1 MNEKNETHYYI
12 ETDGDFRMRELDK
25 QDLEQF
31 NALLQYAFQ
40 VTSYDL
46 FQTGWQQEE
55 IKYAKRPILEEAHV
69 LGWFYKEKL
78 ASMIVIYSM
87 KVNIH
92 DEIMEMGGIT
102 GVATYPEYTGKGLI
116 HSLMKHA
123 LTYMHEQEKSISF
136 LYPYS
141 IPFYRKMGW
150 EIVSDKLTFT
160 VKDTQLPKARPVSGM
175 VERVSLDSED
185 YHNVH
190 SYFAFQR
197 HGALIRDNL
206 SWEEYWRWDNDD
218 MIAAV
223 YYNEDHK
230 PLGYVVYYIANEIFH
245 IKEMVYLNI
254 EANYGLW
261 NYISAHF
268 SMITQVQG
276 DNYSGEPMAY
286 LFQDSEITETISPY
300 IMARIVN
307 VRDFLAEYPY
317 QIQPEDFK
325 IHFKV
330 HDEMALWNEG
340 DYMVSWHDGET
351 ICEPVENN
359 QSINVVELSI
369 NTLTTMLMGYKRPTY
384 LYDHEKLQTEYYMLT
399 WLERLI
405 PVEKPYFSDYF

>member
-1 MNEKNETHYYI
+1 MEEQQQPYTYLETNG
-12 ETDGDFRMRELDK
+12 EFKMRELDRG
-25 QDLEQF
+25 DLEQF

-46 FQTGWQQEE
+46 FQTGWAQDE
-55 IKYAKRPILEEAHV
+55 IKHAKRPILDEAYV
-69 LGWFYKEKL
+69 IGWFYQNKL
-78 ASMIVIYSM
+78 ASMIVVYSM
-87 KVNIH
+87 KVNVH
-92 DEIMEMGGIT
+92 DTIMDMGGIT
-102 GVATYPEYTGKGLI
+102 GVATYPEYTGRGLI
-116 HSLMKHA
+116 HALMKRA
-123 LTYMHEQEKSISF
+123 LDYIHQNKMLLAF

-160 VKDTQLPKARPVSGM
+160 VKDTQLPKIRPVGGM

-190 SYFAFQR
+190 SYFALQR
-197 HGALIRDNL
+197 HGAMIRDAL
-206 SWEEYWRWDNDD
+206 AWEEYWRWDNDD

-223 YYNEDHK
+223 YYSKEHK

-268 SMITQVQG
+268 SMITQVKG

-286 LFQDSEITETISPY
+286 LFEDSEITETISPY
-300 IMARIVN
+300 IMARIIN
-307 VRDFLAEYPY
+307 VQEFLSEYPY
-317 QIQPEDFK
+317 QVQPEDFK
-325 IHFKV
+325 LHFRV
-330 HDEMALWNEG
+330 HDEMAPWNDG
-340 DYMVSWHDGET
+340 DYMVSWHAGKT
-351 ICEPVENN
+351 ICEQVDDN

-369 NTLTTMLMGYKRPTY
+369 NTLTTMLMGYKRPSY
-384 LYDHEKLQTEYYMLT
+384 LYEHEKIRTEYYMLT
-399 WLERLI
+399 WLERII
-405 PVEKPYFSDYF
+405 PVEKAYFSDYF